1 MQDPAAN
8 LMTDPAARKKIMLQG
23 FLISFAG
30 SILFSTKA
38 IIIKKAF
45 HNTSTDAVTLLT
57 LRMLFA
63 LPFYIIVACWQTRKE
78 NYIPMSRRQWII
90 LAFLGLFGYY
100 LSSYFDFT
108 GLKYI
113 SAGLERLILFLYPS
127 FAVLIN
133 AIAFRQRITKV
144 QGWALL
150 LTYIGI
156 GIAYFGEMK
165 IDTGNPN
172 FYWGSFLVFLCAVC
186 YAFYLAGSGKMI
198 PVVGAARFTSY
209 SMIVAT
215 GAILLHYVIRSIHE
229 GNHLSGGPALSG
241 GAVISGGSSLYVYA
255 VLLAIVGTVL
265 PTFMISAGMK
275 RIGSNN
281 AAIIS
286 SIGPVSTILQ
296 AHFFLGD
303 AIFAEQL
310 IGTGLVITGVLLIG
324 WKSGQSTEKKTV
336 RTVKMKVL
344 E

>member
-1 MQDPAAN
+1 MQDPAASF
-8 LMTDPAARKKIMLQG
+8 LTDPATRKKIMLQG
-23 FLISFAG
+23 FLFSFAG

-38 IIIKKAF
+38 IIIKMAF

-57 LRMLFA
+57 LRMLFS
-63 LPFYIIVACWQTRKE
+63 LPFYIIVALWQTRKE
-78 NYIPMSRRQWII
+78 NYTPMSRRQWFI
-90 LAFLGLFGYY
+90 LILLGLFGYY
-100 LSSYFDFT
+100 FSSLFDFM

-150 LTYIGI
+150 LTYMGI
-156 GIAYFGEMK
+156 GIAYFGELKM
-165 IDTGNPN
+165 DTGNPD
-172 FYWGSFLVFLCAVC
+172 FYWGSFLVFLCAIS

-209 SMIVAT
+209 SMMVST
-215 GAILLHYVIRSIHE
+215 GAILLHYIIRSIHA
-229 GNHLSGGPALSG
+229 GNHLSGGPAL
-241 GAVISGGSSLYVYA
+241 AGSSTLYGYA
-255 VLLAIVGTVL
+255 IVLAIVGTVL

-303 AIFAEQL
+303 NIFAEQL

-324 WKSGQSTEKKTV
+324 WKSSQSTENKDLKTA
-336 RTVKMKVL
+336 KMKVL